1 MRGFRVGSMERARSV
16 TRHTRARKDNDQRS
30 TKLDDAW
37 TIVEEWQPQLAIV
50 NDNFVIG
57 AIVAPDVG

>member
-1 MRGFRVGSMERARSV
+1 MERARSV